1 MCLSLFIWYPKAN
14 EILQCPSHHQVSIP
28 ERKPVENVT
37 SEFVA
42 IMYVTFYFMKKKKNC
57 SNKISEVIVWSFTC
71 ESIIKE
77 YSNLKVF

>member
-42 IMYVTFYFMKKKKNC
+42 IMYVTFYFMKKKK
-57 SNKISEVIVWSFTC
+57 IAA
-71 ESIIKE
+71 IK
-77 YSNLKVF
+77 SQKSLFGLLPVKVLLKNIQI